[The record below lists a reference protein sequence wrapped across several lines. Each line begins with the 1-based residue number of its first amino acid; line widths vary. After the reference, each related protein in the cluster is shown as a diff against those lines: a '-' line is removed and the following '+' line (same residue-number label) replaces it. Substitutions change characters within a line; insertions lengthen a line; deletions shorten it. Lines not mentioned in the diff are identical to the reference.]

1 MYVEFNEGV
10 YNNDDDEMGGW
21 MDGWIS
27 SPYSVS
33 LLSLTYSNNVSK
45 QTVLQ
50 AITAS
55 ESHLT
60 KSCLDASQGVQ
71 CEGES
76 AR

>member
-1 MYVEFNEGV
+1 M
-10 YNNDDDEMGGW
+10 DGW
-21 MDGWIS
+21 MDKFSIFCFLAFS
-27 SPYSVS
+27 YP
-33 LLSLTYSNNVSK
+33 YSNNVSK

-55 ESHLT
+55 ESHPT